1 MENDWTVNK
10 KRPNPTSEKG
20 TDEDIYYCFRVTKD
34 MESDTSKL
42 TDALDELIKQMPRS

>member
-10 KRPNPTSEKG
+10 KRPNPTSDKG

-34 MESDTSKL
+34 MESDTSQFIK
-42 TDALDELIKQMPRS
+42 ALKNLIEQSQKS